1 VLPAASDPLRR
12 ISALDS
18 EVRLSSQQPPMRTSE
33 IEGALQILDSG
44 AALKLKFQW
53 SFRGLDW

>member
-1 VLPAASDPLRR
+1 
-12 ISALDS
+12 
-18 EVRLSSQQPPMRTSE
+18 MRTSE

>member
-44 AALKLKFQW
+44 AALKLKFQ
-53 SFRGLDW
+53 